1 MLHYVIE
8 KLSDH
13 PGLFLFCR
21 GLLEANFR
29 AIRRTIREQL
39 PDQEGRRVL
48 DVACGPGAFSELFP
62 AEQYVGVDMNQRYI
76 DYARRHYRG
85 AFHVMDARSLDFDAD
100 SFDDVLVYGF
110 LHHLND
116 EDARAV
122 LDGIARVLKPG
133 GRTLIIEDIPTE
145 SRLNLVGHLLHRI
158 ENGHFIRTAEEY
170 RTLLGGS
177 LEKRGEQFFRSG
189 FCDYYMA
196 SLTAKGEAS
205 PAPAGARAEH
215 SPTSRQ

>member
-8 KLSDH
+8 KLSSH

-21 GLLEANFR
+21 GLFEANFR

-39 PDQEGRRVL
+39 PDQEGRKVL
-48 DVACGPGAFSELFP
+48 DVACGPGAFSRLFP
-62 AEQYVGVDMNQRYI
+62 AETYVGVDINQRYI
-76 DYARRHYRG
+76 DYARRHYQG
-85 AFHVMDARSLDFDAD
+85 TFHVMDARNLEFDVD
-100 SFDDVLVYGF
+100 TFDDVLVYGL

-116 EDARAV
+116 KDAGAV
-122 LDGIARVLKPG
+122 LDGIARVLKPS

-145 SRLNLVGHLLHRI
+145 SRLNLIGHLLHRI

-170 RTLLGGS
+170 RDLLGGR
-177 LEKRGEQFFRSG
+177 LQKRREQFFRSG

-196 SLTAKGEAS
+196 SLTSDGVPS
-205 PAPAGARAEH
+205 PLRAAARATP
-215 SPTSRQ
+215 SP